1 MTVDARGFASRH
13 LAACALARSAGEI
26 ARRRFLDR
34 ASFKVGLKGPQDFVT
49 DVDGEIE
56 RFLAARFGEAFP
68 EDGFLGEEE
77 GKGRVAKPGAPTW
90 VVDPIDGTGNFT
102 RGVASFC
109 VSIAAVRDHEVEV
122 GVIYDPLADELFAA
136 RRSAGATLNDA
147 PLSVATTSDLGAAA
161 IEVVWSRRQSKA
173 FLEVAERVVGAGAAL
188 MNIGAAALALAYVA
202 AGRRDGYVATYVN
215 AWDCLAGLALVREAG
230 GYVSDFLAGDGLA
243 RGGPIV
249 ACAPGLKE
257 VLLATAQIEGLTP

>member
-26 ARRRFLDR
+26 ARRRFLNR
-34 ASFKVGLKGPQDFVT
+34 ASFTVGFKGPQDFLT
-49 DVDGEIE
+49 EVDGEIE
-56 RFLAARFGEAFP
+56 RFLAQRLGEAFP
-68 EDGFLGEEE
+68 EDGFLGEEQ
-77 GKGRVAKPGAPTW
+77 GKGRAAEPGAPTW
-90 VVDPIDGTGNFT
+90 VVDPIDGTANFA
-102 RGVASFC
+102 RGVAPFC
-109 VSIAAVRDHEVEV
+109 VSIAAVRDREVEV

-136 RRSAGATLNDA
+136 RRGGGATVNDA
-147 PLSVATTSDLGAAA
+147 PLRAGTTRDLAVAA
-161 IEVVWSRRQSKA
+161 IEVAWSQRAPEASLR
-173 FLEVAERVVGAGAAL
+173 LIGRVAATGAAP
-188 MNIGAAALALAYVA
+188 MHIGTAALALAYVA
-202 AGRRDGYVATYVN
+202 AGRRDGYAAIYLN
-215 AWDCLAGLALVREAG
+215 AWDCLAGVALVSEAG